1 MKHKH
6 ADLIHAWADGAR
18 IEYLDKQNGVWEETT
33 SPWWDEAA
41 VYRVKPKAPVVFEEC
56 VHTIWDKDFRI
67 KIVFSEDRQPN
78 LKLLFDAD
86 TGKLISA
93 EVLP

>member
-41 VYRVKPKAPVVFEEC
+41 VYRIKPKTPAYFEETARLC
-56 VHTIWDKDFRI
+56 WDRHFNMFCGAGEPNI
-67 KIVFSEDRQPN
+67 KFTFE
-78 LKLLFDAD
+78 AE
-86 TGKLISA
+86 TGKLVSA
-93 EVLP
+93 QVLP

>member
-41 VYRVKPKAPVVFEEC
+41 VYRIKPKAPAYFEE
-56 VHTIWDKDFRI
+56 TARLYWDRHFNMFCGAGEPNI
-67 KIVFSEDRQPN
+67 KFT
-78 LKLLFDAD
+78 FDAE
-86 TGKLISA
+86 TGKLVSA
-93 EVLP
+93 QVLP

>member
-41 VYRVKPKAPVVFEEC
+41 VYRVKPKAPVVFEESARLS
-56 VHTIWDKDFRI
+56 WDTHFKMILNDRGKPNI
-67 KIVFSEDRQPN
+67 KFT
-78 LKLLFDAD
+78 FDAE

>member
-41 VYRVKPKAPVVFEEC
+41 VYRIKPKAPAYFEE
-56 VHTIWDKDFRI
+56 TARISWDIHFKMILNDRGEPNI
-67 KIVFSEDRQPN
+67 KFT
-78 LKLLFDAD
+78 FDAE
-86 TGKLISA
+86 TGKLVSA
-93 EVLP
+93 QVLP

>member
-41 VYRVKPKAPVVFEEC
+41 VYRVKPKAPAYFEE
-56 VHTIWDKDFRI
+56 TARLNWDRHFNLY
-67 KIVFSEDRQPN
+67 VGAGEPN
-78 LKLLFDAD
+78 MKFTFEAE